1 MVFQLTIEGVMHLLD
16 QGASDIENGQLS
28 AEIVQKESLTS
39 TFIILTDTVY
49 LRCLSRKFTLFLLF
63 VYIRNFQQC

>member
-39 TFIILTDTVY
+39 TFIILTDIVY

-63 VYIRNFQQC
+63 VYIRNYQQC